1 MQYRL
6 ARLTLL
12 LLIGLMISAPAFAQG
27 ASSSSALSGTV
38 VDTTG
43 GIIPG
48 ADVTVKNDAT
58 GTTYTAVT
66 NDHGLFTIPA
76 MDPGTYTMTVKL
88 MGFKTAIVKEVK
100 LTAGVPVGVKAT
112 LEVGGLEETVIVTGT
127 TEIVQ
132 TQSAAVSS
140 TMVVE
145 QVSRLPLASRDTL
158 HSVTALPGV
167 MTVAGNSARN
177 STING
182 LPSTAINITLDGV
195 NVQDNYNRGTDGFFA
210 YVNPRLD
217 SIEEVTVSTSTPG
230 AESAGQGAV
239 QVRFVTRGGTN
250 RFSGSVFD
258 TYRTWKWATPYWFN
272 QWTVAKEPD
281 GSVYRDRVIVNEPG
295 FRVGGPIFIPKLF
308 DGRDKAFFFFT
319 YEDFRVPSS
328 TSRRPVVMTTLA
340 SSGVFTKADGSTVN
354 LLTLAAAAGQTAT
367 IDPTVAK
374 LLAQMK
380 SAGDAAGTY
389 DSRDAN
395 TNYLNVQSSSKQ
407 FRKYPSM
414 RLDYNLTKNHR
425 LTAVGRYQTFDS
437 TPDLL
442 NSADPV
448 IPGLPYGFGGQSS
461 YRYSFTVSMR
471 SVLTQN
477 MVNEI
482 RYGRSGGTTY
492 FFPEQRDQSMWAG
505 MNGFAIDFGSGIGGN
520 TAALGLSAP
529 YNQNFYQTR
538 YGPTIQLEDTLNWI
552 KGQHTMSM
560 GFAYSRIG
568 MNNFDWN
575 FPVPQI
581 TFGVDSADP
590 ATTFLSNAFGS
601 GTTAYNQASNLYAV
615 LTGRVQQIADNIYRD
630 GASGNYI
637 YGGLL
642 HQEASQD
649 IYGLFWQDSW
659 KLKPNFTV
667 TAGLRYELQ
676 MPFKALNQLYSQVPA
691 YGDVFG
697 ASGAGNLFKPGTL
710 TGTKTSLVQ
719 YNAGGEAYNVDK
731 NNVAPSVGV
740 VWRPSVNNGILSGI
754 LSEDPV
760 FRGGYSVSYN
770 RFATAVFT
778 GVFGSNPGPTLS
790 GTRSTGNANL
800 NQDGLGMPVLLSQ
813 SSRLGSPAFPT
824 SPTFPFFGVY
834 GDSPRVFDPNIQ
846 TPPTYS
852 WSAGFQRQ
860 LGKNTAIDI
869 RYVGNRTVGIWTLT
883 NLNTEKS
890 IVENG
895 FMQEFRL
902 AQANLQANIAAGRG
916 SNMKY
921 YGAGTGTSPL
931 PILMAY
937 MTGQS
942 TSAAGDPNAYTGTNW
957 ASSTYVT
964 PLAVYQPNPT
974 GMANSLQ
981 ANLRANSVT
990 AGLPT
995 NFMQVNPD
1003 YSGALIEKNGGNTRY
1018 NGLQIELRR
1027 RMASGLLVQGSYVF
1041 SRSYTWTQPTLR
1053 SGLMGGINNDI
1064 LQSGSLGGVDHAF
1077 KVDWIYELPF
1087 GQGKKWGA
1095 NVNGWLN
1102 GVVGGW
1108 EFDGNVRF
1116 QSGLI
1121 NTFPNV
1127 RLVGMTDQQLQDIY
1141 KVYHVW
1147 DAAANRDRIYM
1158 LPQDFIQNTI
1168 NAFSTSATSATGY
1181 TGTAPSGAYFAPANG
1196 PDCIQP
1202 YNGVCAPLNH
1212 FVRGPWFGRV
1222 DLSFVKKIHLPA
1234 RMSAEV
1240 RLDVINALENINFVP
1255 NALPGTVTTLANWQ
1269 VNAAYR
1275 DNNQVQDPG
1284 GRLLQLVTRFSW

>member
-1 MQYRL
+1 MQERLVRL
-6 ARLTLL
+6 AVL
-12 LLIGLMISAPAFAQG
+12 LLITLVISAPAFAQG
-27 ASSSSALSGTV
+27 ASSASALSGTV
-38 VDTTG
+38 VDISG
-43 GIIPG
+43 AIIPG
-48 ADVTVKNDAT
+48 ADIAVKNDAT
-58 GTTYTAVT
+58 GNAYSAVT

-76 MDPGTYTMTVKL
+76 LDPGTYTVTVKL
-88 MGFKTAIVKEVK
+88 MGFKTAVIREIK
-100 LTAGVPVGVKAT
+100 LMAGVPVGIKAT
-112 LEVGGLEETVIVTGT
+112 LEVGGLEETVVVTGA
-127 TEIVQ
+127 TEVVQ

-250 RFSGSVFD
+250 RFSGSAFD

-272 QWTVAKEPD
+272 QWTTAKEPD
-281 GSVYRDRVIVNEPG
+281 GSVFRDRVIVNEPG
-295 FRVGGPIFIPKLF
+295 FRVGGPVYIPKLF

-319 YEDFRVPSS
+319 YEDFRVPSA
-328 TSRRPVVMTTLA
+328 TSRTRVVMTPLA
-340 SSGVFTKADGSTVN
+340 QTGVFTKSDGSTIN

-367 IDPTVAK
+367 IDPTMAK
-374 LLAQMK
+374 LLAQMR
-380 SAGDAAGTY
+380 SAGDAAPQSKY
-389 DSRDAN
+389 DTRDPN
-395 TNYLNVQSSSKQ
+395 TQNLSFNADSNQ
-407 FRKYPSM
+407 FRKYPAI
-414 RLDYNLTKNHR
+414 RLDYNVTKNHR
-425 LTAVGRYQTFDS
+425 VTFVARYQTFDS

-442 NSADPV
+442 NTADPA
-448 IPGLPYGFGGQSS
+448 IAGLPYGVGGQSS
-461 YRYSFTVSMR
+461 YRYSGTLSMR

-492 FFPEQRDQSMWAG
+492 FFPEQKDHSMWSG
-505 MNGFAIDFGSGIGGN
+505 MNGFAIDFGGNIGGN
-520 TAALGLSAP
+520 TAAMGLSAP

-538 YGPTIQLEDTLNWI
+538 YGPTTQLEDTLNWI

-560 GFAYSRIG
+560 GFAYSKIG

-575 FPVPQI
+575 YPVPQI
-581 TFGVDSADP
+581 TLGLDSTDP
-590 ATTFLSNAFGS
+590 ATAFLASALGS
-601 GTTAYNQASNLYAV
+601 GTTAYYQAANMYAV
-615 LTGRVQQIADNIYRD
+615 LTGRVQQIADNVYRD
-630 GASGNYI
+630 GASGNYV

-642 HQEASQD
+642 NQEASQD
-649 IYGLFWQDSW
+649 IYGLFWQDSF
-659 KLKPNFTV
+659 KLKPNLTV

-676 MPFKALNQLYSQVPA
+676 MPFKALNNLYSQVPA

-697 ASGAGNLFKPGTL
+697 VSGSGNLFKPGTL

-719 YNAGGEAYNVDK
+719 YTSGGGAYKTDK
-731 NNVAPSVGV
+731 NNAAPSVGI
-740 VWRPSVNNGILSGI
+740 VWRPSISHGFLRAL

-760 FRGGYSVSYN
+760 LRGGYSVSYN

-778 GVFGSNPGPTLS
+778 GVFGSNPGPSLA
-790 GTRSTGNANL
+790 GTRSTANANL

-813 SSRLGSPAFPT
+813 STRLGAPAFPT
-824 SPTFPFFGVY
+824 SPTFPFYGAY
-834 GDSPRVFDPNIQ
+834 GDSPRVFDPNIA

-869 RYVGNRTVGIWTLT
+869 RYVGNKTVGVWTLT
-883 NLNTEKS
+883 NLNTEKA

-895 FMQEFRL
+895 FMQEFRV
-902 AQANLQANIAAGRG
+902 AQANLQANIKA
-916 SNMKY
+916 
-921 YGAGTGTSPL
+921 GAGNTFAYTGQPGTNPL
-931 PILMAY
+931 PILFAY
-937 MTGQS
+937 ITGQPSGSS
-942 TSAAGDPNAYTGTNW
+942 TAASYTGSNW
-957 ASSTYVT
+957 TSSTYVT
-964 PLAVYQPNPT
+964 PLAVNNPSPT
-974 GMANSLQ
+974 GLANSLQ
-981 ANLRANSVT
+981 ANLRANAVA
-990 AGLPT
+990 AGLAT

-1003 YSGALIEKNGGNTRY
+1003 YTGALVEKNGGDTRY

-1053 SGLMGGINNDI
+1053 NGLYGGYNNNI
-1064 LQSGSLGGVDHAF
+1064 LQSGSLGGVDHAL
-1077 KVDWIYELPF
+1077 KVDWVYELPF
-1087 GQGKKWGA
+1087 GKGKTWGG
-1095 NVNGWLN
+1095 NVNGWMN
-1102 GVVGGW
+1102 AVIGGW
-1108 EFDGNVRF
+1108 EFDGNARF

-1121 NTFPNV
+1121 NTFGNV
-1127 RLVGMTDQQLQDIY
+1127 RLVGMTDKQLQDIY

-1147 DAAANRDRIYM
+1147 DSAANRDRVYM
-1158 LPQDFIQNTI
+1158 LPQDFIQNTVY
-1168 NAFSTSATSATGY
+1168 AFSTSATSATGY
-1181 TGTAPSGAYFAPANG
+1181 SGTVPSGAYFAPASG
-1196 PDCIQP
+1196 PDCIQA
-1202 YNGVCAPLNH
+1202 YAGQCAPLNH

-1222 DLSFVKKIHLPA
+1222 DLSVVKKVHLPA
-1234 RMSAEV
+1234 RMNAEI
-1240 RLDVINALENINFVP
+1240 RLDIINALDTINFIP
-1255 NALPGTVTTLANWQ
+1255 IGMPGTNTTFSNWQ
-1269 VNAAYR
+1269 VTSAYR
-1275 DNNQVQDPG
+1275 DNNQQQDPG